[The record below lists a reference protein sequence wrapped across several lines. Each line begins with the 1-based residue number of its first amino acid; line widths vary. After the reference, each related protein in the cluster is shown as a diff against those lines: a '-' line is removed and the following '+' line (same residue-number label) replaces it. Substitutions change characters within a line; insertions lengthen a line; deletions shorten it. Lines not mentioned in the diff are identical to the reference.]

1 MLEELLE
8 LLELDELE
16 LEEELMLEELLELLL
31 DELLELELEELLEEL
46 DSLEDELEEES
57 LLDEVLLEEESLVED
72 GLRVGFCHRVLI
84 KSGPG
89 NRVFWHA
96 APPTRLCL
104 EFRRETGL
112 ILMCTRKVGNA
123 FQTKQGNRTSCRDQE
138 GRRVSDEV
146 VPGSSVFSS
155 SETGMSGNFWG
166 RIKGSK

>member
-1 MLEELLE
+1 MPLCVVP
-8 LLELDELE
+8 
-16 LEEELMLEELLELLL
+16 
-31 DELLELELEELLEEL
+31 
-46 DSLEDELEEES
+46 SYT
-57 LLDEVLLEEESLVED
+57 
-72 GLRVGFCHRVLI
+72 GLPSKRCPGIGFLSRADREI
-84 KSGPG
+84 I
-89 NRVFWHA
+89 VFWHV

-146 VPGSSVFSS
+146 VPGTSVFSS